1 MSQQQ
6 HQVAPHAATELAI
19 KPSINTLAQGSMF
32 WQPDYR
38 EPSSW
43 LEHLPFLFWL
53 VEALRPQQVVGLGV
67 DDVAHFAV
75 CQAASRLRL
84 GTRCYMVGEDVD
96 EKAANEIHAYASD
109 HFSAISQWLQ
119 TNPTRAIEQF
129 DEGSIDLLLLHI
141 SPDDNS
147 VDYLL
152 DRWLSRL
159 SSQGVV
165 VVPGIARREPGCFVF
180 RAFESIKNRYPH
192 FVFHHA
198 GGLGV
203 IAVGNEL
210 PHLVNNLL
218 GALESNASTQVVQD
232 VFARLGRSCQDKVTV
247 RQQQALFQTLETRV
261 SEQAGSLAEAE
272 RQVAQQAEQLRQAHD
287 ERIKLKE
294 RLEQQEARFAQ
305 ERGRLAERV
314 SSLEE
319 FNAELK
325 NELMR
330 QREQGERHAA
340 EAREHA
346 QAAKVSEQTLN
357 QAQKQL
363 EEKNNALETAR
374 TEHTQ
379 LTGKLE
385 KTEHALTEAQAQVES
400 LKSSE
405 QALNNEVNE
414 TKQIVET
421 RFSEL
426 AKLTNLLEA
435 NEQSLQSARE
445 ERAELDTKLQ
455 QAESSLEARFNELGQ
470 LTRKLQEAEQRIIEG
485 EKNRAEAEKQ
495 LAQQKKA
502 SEDALSA
509 QLKDALHSVDER
521 FKELAVLTDL
531 LEKNEAQ
538 RKQLERELESTK
550 VARQKLEADAKIS
563 KQKLEAEAK
572 SSKQKLEA
580 EAKSSKQKLENRA
593 EAEKQM
599 AQQKKASED
608 ALSAQ
613 LKDALHSVDERFKEL
628 AVLTDLLE
636 KNEAQRKQLER
647 ELEST
652 KVARQELE
660 ADAKISKQKLEAEA
674 KSSREAQAQQR
685 REIERQTHELAH
697 LVEQLEALRMS
708 QVAKSPAAEGTGVSV
723 AKAPALTK
731 RAIKRQVSLIEAS
744 QWFDAK
750 WYLAQYPDI
759 ASDPKMS
766 ASPAR
771 HYLLMGGFEGRNPSP
786 EFDSA
791 YYLTHNPDVVESGI
805 NPLVHY
811 LKFGEKEQRSV
822 KG

>member
-38 EPSSW
+38 EASSW

-67 DDVAHFAV
+67 DDVPHFAV

-84 GTRCYMVGEDVD
+84 GARCYMVGEDVD

-180 RAFESIKNRYPH
+180 RAFESIKDRYPH

-340 EAREHA
+340 DAREHA
-346 QAAKVSEQTLN
+346 QAAKVSEQSLS

-374 TEHTQ
+374 AEHTK

-385 KTEHALTEAQAQVES
+385 KTEHALAEAQAQVESLQSSEQVLEREAKETSQELESALEEHAQLNGKLEKTEHALTESQAQIES

-435 NEQSLQSARE
+435 NEQNLQSARE
-445 ERAELDTKLQ
+445 EHAELNTKLQ
-455 QAESSLEARFNELGQ
+455 QTESSLEARFNELGQ
-470 LTRKLQEAEQRIIEG
+470 LTRKLQEAEQRIVEG

-495 LAQQKKA
+495 QAQQKKA

-509 QLKDALHSVDER
+509 QLKDARHSVDER

-538 RKQLERELESTK
+538 RGQLERELGSVK
-550 VARQKLEADAKIS
+550 AARQKV
-563 KQKLEAEAK
+563 EAEAK
-572 SSKQKLEA
+572 SS
-580 EAKSSKQKLENRA
+580 
-593 EAEKQM
+593 
-599 AQQKKASED
+599 
-608 ALSAQ
+608 
-613 LKDALHSVDERFKEL
+613 
-628 AVLTDLLE
+628 
-636 KNEAQRKQLER
+636 
-647 ELEST
+647 
-652 KVARQELE
+652 QET
-660 ADAKISKQKLEAEA
+660 
-674 KSSREAQAQQR
+674 QAQQR

-697 LVEQLEALRMS
+697 LVEQLEALRIS
-708 QVAKSPAAEGTGVSV
+708 QVAKSPEAKGTGASV
-723 AKAPALTK
+723 ATTPALTK

-750 WYLAQYPDI
+750 WYLAQYSDI

-771 HYLLMGGFEGRNPSP
+771 HYLLMGGFEGRNPGP
-786 EFDSA
+786 EFDSV

>member
-1 MSQQQ
+1 VSQQQ

-38 EPSSW
+38 EASAW
-43 LEHLPFLFWL
+43 LEHLPFMFWL
-53 VEALRPQQVVGLGV
+53 MEALRPQQVVGLGV
-67 DDVAHFAV
+67 DEVPHFAV

-84 GTRCYMVGEDVD
+84 GARCYMVGDGVD
-96 EKAANEIHAYASD
+96 EKASNEIRSYAAD
-109 HFSAISQWLQ
+109 HFSAISQWLEA
-119 TNPTRAIEQF
+119 NPTRAIEQF
-129 DEGSIDLLLLHI
+129 DEGSIDLLLLHV

-165 VVPGIARREPGCFVF
+165 VVPGISRREPGCFVF
-180 RAFESIKNRYPH
+180 RAFEAIKDRYPH

-210 PHLVNNLL
+210 PSLVNNLL
-218 GALESNASTQVVQD
+218 GALESSASTQVVQD

-261 SEQAGSLAEAE
+261 NEQASSLAEAE
-272 RQVAQQAEQLRQAHD
+272 QQVTQQAEQLRQAND
-287 ERIKLKE
+287 ERVKLKE

-325 NELMR
+325 KELMR

-340 EAREHA
+340 EAREHT
-346 QAAKVSEQTLN
+346 QAAKASEQSLG
-357 QAQKQL
+357 QVQQQL
-363 EEKNNALETAR
+363 EEKDKALETAC
-374 TEHTQ
+374 EENTQ

-385 KTEHALTEAQAQVES
+385 KTDHALAEAQAQIES
-400 LKSSE
+400 LQSIKQSLESRVEETSQALETAHEETARLAAEREKAEHALANAQMQIKSLQSSE
-405 QALNNEVNE
+405 QALKKQVNE
-414 TKQIVET
+414 TQQVVET

-435 NEQSLQSARE
+435 NEQSLQSAYE
-445 ERAELDTKLQ
+445 ERAELNTKLQ
-455 QAESSLEARFNELGQ
+455 KTESSLQARFNELGQ
-470 LTRKLQEAEQRIIEG
+470 LTRQLQEAEQRIADG
-485 EKNRAEAEKQ
+485 EQNRADSEKQ
-495 LAQQKKA
+495 LAQQRKA
-502 SEDALSA
+502 SEDALAA
-509 QLKDALHSVDER
+509 QLKEALNNVDER
-521 FKELAVLTDL
+521 FQELAILTDL

-538 RKQLERELESTK
+538 REQLKRELESAKTVK
-550 VARQKLEADAKIS
+550 QKLEADAKVA
-563 KQKLEAEAK
+563 KQKLEAEA
-572 SSKQKLEA
+572 
-580 EAKSSKQKLENRA
+580 RA
-593 EAEKQM
+593 
-599 AQQKKASED
+599 S
-608 ALSAQ
+608 
-613 LKDALHSVDERFKEL
+613 
-628 AVLTDLLE
+628 
-636 KNEAQRKQLER
+636 
-647 ELEST
+647 
-652 KVARQELE
+652 QET
-660 ADAKISKQKLEAEA
+660 
-674 KSSREAQAQQR
+674 QAQQR
-685 REIERQTHELAH
+685 RELDRQAHELAH
-697 LVEQLEALRMS
+697 LVEQLEAMRIS
-708 QVAKSPAAEGTGVSV
+708 QVAQASVAEGTGVTV

-731 RAIKRQVSLIEAS
+731 RAIKRQVALIEAS

-750 WYLAQYPDI
+750 WYLEQYPDI

-771 HYLLMGGFEGRNPSP
+771 HYLLMGGFEGRNPGP
-786 EFDSA
+786 DFDSV
-791 YYLTHNPDVVESGI
+791 YYLTHHPDVVESGI

>member
-67 DDVAHFAV
+67 DDVPHFAV

-84 GTRCYMVGEDVD
+84 GARCYMVGEDVD

-119 TNPTRAIEQF
+119 TNPARAIEQF

-325 NELMR
+325 NELVR

-340 EAREHA
+340 DAREHA
-346 QAAKVSEQTLN
+346 QAAKVSEQSLS

-363 EEKNNALETAR
+363 EEKNNVLETAR

-385 KTEHALTEAQAQVES
+385 KTEHALAEAQTQVES
-400 LKSSE
+400 LQSSE
-405 QALNNEVNE
+405 QALQREVNE
-414 TKQIVET
+414 TQQIVET

-426 AKLTNLLEA
+426 TKLTNLLEA
-435 NEQSLQSARE
+435 NEQSLHSAHE
-445 ERAELDTKLQ
+445 ERAELNAKLRQ
-455 QAESSLEARFNELGQ
+455 TESSLQARFNELGQ
-470 LTRKLQEAEQRIIEG
+470 LTRKLQEAEQRIADG
-485 EKNRAEAEKQ
+485 EQSRAASEKQ

-502 SEDALSA
+502 SEDAL
-509 QLKDALHSVDER
+509 KDARHSVDER

-538 RKQLERELESTK
+538 REQLERELGSAK
-550 VARQKLEADAKIS
+550 AARQKV
-563 KQKLEAEAK
+563 EAEAK
-572 SSKQKLEA
+572 SS
-580 EAKSSKQKLENRA
+580 
-593 EAEKQM
+593 
-599 AQQKKASED
+599 
-608 ALSAQ
+608 
-613 LKDALHSVDERFKEL
+613 
-628 AVLTDLLE
+628 
-636 KNEAQRKQLER
+636 
-647 ELEST
+647 
-652 KVARQELE
+652 QET
-660 ADAKISKQKLEAEA
+660 QV
-674 KSSREAQAQQR
+674 QQR

-708 QVAKSPAAEGTGVSV
+708 QVAKPPEAKGTGAFV
-723 AKAPALTK
+723 AKTPALTK

-750 WYLAQYPDI
+750 WYLAQYSDI

-766 ASPAR
+766 ARPAR
-771 HYLLMGGFEGRNPSP
+771 HYLLMGGFEGRNPGP
-786 EFDSA
+786 EFDSV

>member
-67 DDVAHFAV
+67 DDVPHFAV

-247 RQQQALFQTLETRV
+247 RQQQTLFQTLETRV

-287 ERIKLKE
+287 GRIKLKE
-294 RLEQQEARFAQ
+294 RLEQQEERFAQ

-346 QAAKVSEQTLN
+346 QAAKVSEQSLS

-363 EEKNNALETAR
+363 EEKNNALEAAR

-385 KTEHALTEAQAQVES
+385 KTEHALVEAQAQVES
-400 LKSSE
+400 LQSSE
-405 QALNNEVNE
+405 QALQREVNE
-414 TKQIVET
+414 TQQIVET

-426 AKLTNLLEA
+426 TKLTSLLEA
-435 NEQSLQSARE
+435 NEQSLHSAHE
-445 ERAELDTKLQ
+445 ERAELNAKLRQ
-455 QAESSLEARFNELGQ
+455 TESSLQARFNELGQ
-470 LTRKLQEAEQRIIEG
+470 LTRKLQEAEQRIADG
-485 EKNRAEAEKQ
+485 EQSRAASEKQ

-502 SEDALSA
+502 SEDAL
-509 QLKDALHSVDER
+509 KDARHSVDER

-538 RKQLERELESTK
+538 REQLERELGSAK
-550 VARQKLEADAKIS
+550 AARQKV
-563 KQKLEAEAK
+563 EAEAK
-572 SSKQKLEA
+572 SS
-580 EAKSSKQKLENRA
+580 
-593 EAEKQM
+593 
-599 AQQKKASED
+599 
-608 ALSAQ
+608 
-613 LKDALHSVDERFKEL
+613 
-628 AVLTDLLE
+628 
-636 KNEAQRKQLER
+636 
-647 ELEST
+647 
-652 KVARQELE
+652 QET
-660 ADAKISKQKLEAEA
+660 
-674 KSSREAQAQQR
+674 QAQQR

-708 QVAKSPAAEGTGVSV
+708 QVAKSPEAKGTGASV
-723 AKAPALTK
+723 AKTPALTK

-750 WYLAQYPDI
+750 WYLAQYSDI

-771 HYLLMGGFEGRNPSP
+771 HYLLMGGFEGRNPGP
-786 EFDSA
+786 EFDSV

>member
-38 EPSSW
+38 EASSW

-67 DDVAHFAV
+67 DDVPHFAV

-84 GTRCYMVGEDVD
+84 GARCYMVGEDVD

-325 NELMR
+325 SELMR

-346 QAAKVSEQTLN
+346 QAAKVSEQSLS

-363 EEKNNALETAR
+363 EEKNNALEAAR

-385 KTEHALTEAQAQVES
+385 KTEHALTESQEQVES

-445 ERAELDTKLQ
+445 ERSELDTKLQ
-455 QAESSLEARFNELGQ
+455 QTESSLEARFNELGQ
-470 LTRKLQEAEQRIIEG
+470 LTRKLQEAEQRIVEG
-485 EKNRAEAEKQ
+485 EKNRAAVEKQ

-538 RKQLERELESTK
+538 REQLERELGSAK
-550 VARQKLEADAKIS
+550 AARQKV
-563 KQKLEAEAK
+563 EAEAK
-572 SSKQKLEA
+572 SS
-580 EAKSSKQKLENRA
+580 
-593 EAEKQM
+593 
-599 AQQKKASED
+599 
-608 ALSAQ
+608 
-613 LKDALHSVDERFKEL
+613 
-628 AVLTDLLE
+628 
-636 KNEAQRKQLER
+636 
-647 ELEST
+647 
-652 KVARQELE
+652 QET
-660 ADAKISKQKLEAEA
+660 
-674 KSSREAQAQQR
+674 QAQQR

-708 QVAKSPAAEGTGVSV
+708 QVAKSPEAKGTGASV
-723 AKAPALTK
+723 AKSPALTK

-750 WYLAQYPDI
+750 WYLAQYSDI

-771 HYLLMGGFEGRNPSP
+771 HYLLMGGFEGRNPGP
-786 EFDSA
+786 EFDSV